1 MLFETAEAFEK
12 ALAKLPVPNEVHRLA
27 AARRQDRLTKPPG
40 SLGRLEEIARHLAGW
55 HVDGIPRA
63 KRVKV
68 AVFAGNHGVTAQGVS
83 PYPAS
88 VTQQMVANFQSGGA
102 AINAI
107 SSSLGLELQVVPLD
121 LDKPTNDIA
130 IGPAMSAAE
139 TLAALNAGA
148 DVVDEASDIL
158 VLGEMGIGNT
168 TIAAALCVAS
178 FGGEGK
184 DWAGPGTGHDAEG
197 IALKAA
203 VIDKAVARAGLI
215 GREDQPTAFE
225 IARQIG
231 GRETTAIAG
240 AILAARHQR
249 IPVILDGYVVTA
261 SVAPMFANN
270 PQIIDHCLAGHVSGE
285 PAHEKALRNMNIEP
299 LLDLGMRLGE
309 GTGAALATA
318 LVRAAVAAHNK
329 MATFEQAS
337 VENRPDAE

>member
-168 TIAAALCVAS
+168 TIGAALAAALLGGSAS
-178 FGGEGK
+178 A
-184 DWAGPGTGHDAEG
+184 WVGPGTGLDDAG
-197 IALKAA
+197 VRHKAA
-203 VIDKAVARAGLI
+203 VVEEALDLHRAFFGDPLEVL
-215 GREDQPTAFE
+215 R
-225 IARQIG
+225 RLG
-231 GRETTAIAG
+231 GREQAALAG
-240 AILAARHQR
+240 CIVEARRRR
-249 IPVILDGYVVTA
+249 IPVMLDGFICCASALVVQKLDPDGLA
-261 SVAPMFANN
+261 HC
-270 PQIIDHCLAGHVSGE
+270 QIAHRSKEPGHARMIEAMGFE
-285 PAHEKALRNMNIEP
+285 PI
-299 LLDLGMRLGE
+299 LDLGMRLGE
-309 GTGAALATA
+309 GSG
-318 LVRAAVAAHNK
+318 AAVALGILEAAVACHNG
-329 MATFEQAS
+329 MATF
-337 VENRPDAE
+337 AEAGVAGRDD